1 MKTIIKLL
9 LIYLGFQL
17 VGGLLAA
24 PLMFWLGQTYTVATA
39 LVLGS
44 LLMTWYLLKKDLITV
59 NQYSWSIPS
68 VKVLAW
74 VIFLALGT
82 YFAAVRLNEM
92 LELPNWMEDQFEDL
106 SYNVLGVL
114 GIVVIGPVAEEL
126 LFRGAILGN
135 LLRMK
140 KLEHKHAVIISALI
154 FGIIHFNPAQ
164 IFYAF
169 LLGMVLAR
177 IYYQTGSLLLCIIVH
192 VMLNGFSTLLTICYP
207 EAQSFTEICKSHSL
221 MWLLP
226 VGLIMML
233 ISLRYLKKIQTPP
246 HWKESEDPEAVVII
260 NEESKE

>member
-9 LIYLGFQL
+9 FIYLGFQL
-17 VGGLLAA
+17 IGGVLAA
-24 PLMFWLGQTYTVATA
+24 PIMFWLGQTYMIATA

-44 LLMTWYLLKKDLITV
+44 LLMAWYLLKKDLIAA
-59 NQYSWSIPS
+59 NQLTWSIPS

-74 VIFLALGT
+74 VIVLAFGT
-82 YFAAVRLNEM
+82 YFAAVRMNEM
-92 LELPNWMEDQFEDL
+92 LELPNWMENQFENL

-114 GIVVIGPVAEEL
+114 GIVVIGPIAEEL

-140 KLEHKHAVIISALI
+140 KLTSKQATVISALI

-169 LLGMVLAR
+169 LLGLVLAR

-192 VMLNGFSTLLTICYP
+192 VLLNGFSTVLTICYP

-233 ISLRYLKKIQTPP
+233 ISLHYLKKIQSPP
-246 HWKESEDPEAVVII
+246 WWKETDEQSTMTVI